1 MKPGRRRLLIPGLLV
16 ALLIVV
22 ALAAAT
28 RRAGAETTPLPVV
41 PHMQVSVMSDPR
53 ITESS
58 GLAASQAHPGIVY
71 TVNDSGDNSRIFAV
85 DVDRGQV
92 VGVTSITNAHWRDAE
107 AMSVWGGKV
116 WVADVGNN
124 SLSRKDQA
132 LYVFDEP
139 GAGRRRVKA
148 ARYPIAFQ
156 GPPTNVEAMAIVP
169 GRIYFFSKAWA
180 TSVAF
185 QLTGTLTPFGSNVAK
200 LTSQPAPAWTSDAT
214 ASADGRYV
222 LVRGAVQ
229 VEVRQVLTWKLVHA
243 DVIPMLRQ
251 GETITLEA
259 SGRSY
264 LIGSEGSDSPL
275 VRIDFNPATFTI
287 PPPMI
292 NPAVQIKAQHPL
304 MSYVWTYSGLAVR
317 VAPFVLALAIVVA
330 VWWTRR
336 RRRRRK
342 ADAEPT

>member
-1 MKPGRRRLLIPGLLV
+1 MV
-16 ALLIVV
+16 VV
-22 ALAAAT
+22 AVAAAT
-28 RRAGAETTPLPVV
+28 RRAGAETSPLPVV
-41 PHMQVSVMSDPR
+41 PHAQVSVMSDRR

-71 TVNDSGDNSRIFAV
+71 TVNDSGDDSRIFAV
-85 DVDRGQV
+85 DIDSGQV
-92 VGVTSITNAHWRDAE
+92 VGVTSITNASWRDAE

-116 WVADVGNN
+116 WVADIGNN

-132 LYVFDEP
+132 LYAFDEP
-139 GAGRRRVKA
+139 GAGRHRVRA
-148 ARYPIAFQ
+148 TRYPITFQ

-169 GRIYFFSKAWA
+169 GRIYFFSKAWPK
-180 TSVAF
+180 SVAF
-185 QLTGTLTPFGSNVAK
+185 QVTETLTTRGPNVATLTG
-200 LTSQPAPAWTSDAT
+200 QPGPAWTTDAT
-214 ASADGRYV
+214 ATTDGRYV
-222 LVRGAVQ
+222 LVRGGVD
-229 VEVRQVLTWKLVHA
+229 VEVREVLTWKLVHV

-259 SGRSY
+259 SGTSY

-292 NPAVQIKAQHPL
+292 NPQVQVQAQHPF
-304 MSYVWTYSGLAVR
+304 MSYVWAYGEMVARAALLFGGLALVGT
-317 VAPFVLALAIVVA
+317 L
-330 VWWTRR
+330 WWKRR

-342 ADAEPT
+342 RSPEAT